1 LNRGTNYA
9 FEREDDAKTLV
20 VTGPWSDNVSEL
32 LRAGKADGL
41 TLDHAKGF
49 QASDLS
55 FLSGEWGICRLNL
68 LDRSISDLTPIARL
82 GAALSDLSVE
92 AAPDAELD
100 LSAHPHLHA
109 LAGEWGLIQEALT
122 ATSELRTLATWSF
135 DEADLHAVR
144 DMVHLER
151 LTLKD
156 APLLAS
162 LSGVGDLPSLTRL
175 EVVGAPRLTDITD
188 VSEAAST
195 LTYLALQ
202 GCMRLESID
211 DLEDLVNLRFLGLG
225 DCGDIATLA
234 PLAGMRHLEKLYAW
248 GSTRILDNDLSCSTR
263 LPELKEVRMQ
273 DRRSYTPRVREFP
286 PRSVGS

>member
-1 LNRGTNYA
+1 LNRDASYA
-9 FEREDDAKTLV
+9 FEREDDDQTVV
-20 VTGPWSDNVSEL
+20 VTGPWNDNVSEL
-32 LRAGKADGL
+32 LRARKADGL
-41 TLDHAKGF
+41 TLNHAKGF

-55 FLSGEWGICRLNL
+55 FLSGEWGIRRLNL
-68 LDRSISDLTPIARL
+68 LDRSISDLTPISRL
-82 GAALSDLSVE
+82 GAALSDLSIE

-100 LSAHPHLHA
+100 LSAHPHLYS
-109 LAGEWGLIQEALT
+109 LAGEWCLIREALS
-122 ATSELRTLATWSF
+122 ATSELRTIATWSF

-162 LSGVGDLPSLTRL
+162 LSGVSDLPSLTRL
-175 EVVGAPRLTDITD
+175 EVIGAPRLTDIND
-188 VSEAAST
+188 LSAVANT
-195 LTYLALQ
+195 LTYLGLQ
-202 GCMRLESID
+202 GCARLESID

-248 GSTRILDNDLSCSTR
+248 GSTRILDDDLSCLAR

-273 DRRSYTPRVREFP
+273 DRSSYAPRVREFP
-286 PRSVGS
+286 PRSLES